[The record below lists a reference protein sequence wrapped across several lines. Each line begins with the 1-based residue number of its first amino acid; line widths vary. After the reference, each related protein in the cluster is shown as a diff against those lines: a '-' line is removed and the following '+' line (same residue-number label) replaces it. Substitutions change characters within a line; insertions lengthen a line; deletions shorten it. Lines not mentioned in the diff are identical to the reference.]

1 MRLPF
6 RAAVLCSAF
15 LWGAQSS
22 AASLPATKTIPDIKP
37 AAAVMAREA
46 PITAPKVWR
55 LKAGRP
61 IHEQIIGWA
70 AQEGWTLQWQP
81 KVSWLAVADT
91 EFEGECMEAV
101 QAVVDGLFFEGKPIR
116 LILWEGNRVAE
127 VVSNDIR

>member
-1 MRLPF
+1 MRLPL
-6 RAAVLCSAF
+6 RAVVLCAAF

-22 AASLPATKTIPDIKP
+22 AASLLATKTIPDTRP
-37 AAAVMAREA
+37 APAVVAGEA
-46 PITAPKVWR
+46 PAVAPKVWR
-55 LKAGRP
+55 LKAGHP
-61 IHEQIIGWA
+61 IHEQIIRWA

-101 QAVVDGLFFEGKPIR
+101 QAVVDGLFFEGKPVR
-116 LILWEGNRVAE
+116 LVLWEGNRVAE